1 MKENVEHCTVDY
13 QWSAAATVVI
23 NILIRKVATGEFFT

>member
-23 NILIRKVATGEFFT
+23 NALIKWPQENS